1 LLNEKGGKQKMTNE
15 EIRTTIL
22 SKINLL
28 LGSINESSKR
38 EVDLMV
44 SQTIQALSE
53 SYKNLEGTNNEQ

>member
-1 LLNEKGGKQKMTNE
+1 MTNE

-22 SKINLL
+22 SKIDLL